1 MESCIGQRVC
11 YSNYGVCEVSKVEL
25 RDDPCNPG
33 QLVNYYTLLPL
44 NKRLGRVLLPES
56 RMQLLRPALDRE
68 GALELI
74 DRIPSIPIDP
84 FTDKNHRAVED
95 HFQTLLR
102 TGRVDDI
109 VCVIKTM
116 RHRIAQLE
124 KQGKQASAS
133 CTRLLGDARSRL
145 ESELSH
151 ALGMPESQV
160 EGYIAKCLGE
170 DPEHAS

>member
-1 MESCIGQRVC
+1 MESRIGQRVC
-11 YSNYGVCEVSKVEL
+11 YSNYGVCEVSAVEL
-25 RDDPCNPG
+25 RDDICNPG
-33 QLVNYYTLLPL
+33 QQVNYYTLLPL
-44 NKRLGRVLLPES
+44 NKRLGKVLLPES
-56 RMQLLRPALDRE
+56 RMKLLRPALDRE
-68 GALELI
+68 GALALI
-74 DRIPSIPIDP
+74 DRMPCIPIDP

-124 KQGKQASAS
+124 AQGKQASAS
-133 CTRLLGDARSRL
+133 CTRLLNDGRSRL
-145 ESELSH
+145 ESELGH

-160 EGYIAKCLGE
+160 EGFIAGCLGE
-170 DPEHAS
+170 PTKDAK